1 MTATTTPRRIG
12 PGRVA
17 RIFAVA
23 AAPLLLL
30 ATACK
35 PSDVIDPIV
44 DPIEDL
50 FGLNDGE
57 VATPQF
63 EVWNG
68 ITIQVVVRIDDLAN
82 GVPVTVHVRC
92 EGGTHLSQTVEVE
105 PTGSIGIG
113 ETTFTEGWPAGV
125 DCIVSQDIVQ
135 GVETV
140 RGIVEA
146 VSSDEVQA
154 VFDNV

>member
-1 MTATTTPRRIG
+1 METTTARRTG

-17 RIFAVA
+17 RMFALT

-50 FGLNDGE
+50 FGLGDDE
-57 VATPQF
+57 IATPAF

-68 ITIQVVVRIDDLAN
+68 ITIQVTVRIDDLAS
-82 GVPVTVHVRC
+82 G
-92 EGGTHLSQTVEVE
+92 
-105 PTGSIGIG
+105 
-113 ETTFTEGWPAGV
+113 
-125 DCIVSQDIVQ
+125 
-135 GVETV
+135 
-140 RGIVEA
+140 
-146 VSSDEVQA
+146 
-154 VFDNV
+154 

>member
-1 MTATTTPRRIG
+1 MTETPTPRRTG
-12 PGRVA
+12 PGRFA
-17 RIFAVA
+17 RVFAIA
-23 AAPLLLL
+23 AVPVLLA

-50 FGLNDGE
+50 FGLGDDE
-57 VATPQF
+57 ISTPAF

-68 ITIQVVVRIDDLAN
+68 ITIQVTVRIDDLAN

-92 EGGTHLSQTVEVE
+92 EGGTHLSQTVDVE

-140 RGIVEA
+140 RGVVEA

-154 VFDNV
+154 VFDNL

>member
-1 MTATTTPRRIG
+1 MTETDAMPRRTG
-12 PGRVA
+12 PGRFA

-23 AAPLLLL
+23 AVPVLLL

-50 FGLNDGE
+50 FGLGDDE
-57 VATPQF
+57 ISTPAF

-68 ITIQVVVRIDDLAN
+68 IAN
-82 GVPVTVHVRC
+82 GIPVTVHVRC

-135 GVETV
+135 GIETV
-140 RGIVEA
+140 RGVVEA

-154 VFDNV
+154 VFDNL